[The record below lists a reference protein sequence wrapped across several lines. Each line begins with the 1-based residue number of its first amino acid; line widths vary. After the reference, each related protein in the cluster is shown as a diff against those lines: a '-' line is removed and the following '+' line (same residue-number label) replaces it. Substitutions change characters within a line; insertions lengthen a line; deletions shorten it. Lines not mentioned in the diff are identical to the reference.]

1 MLRVIIPLVVL
12 IAAVTV
18 GAVTW
23 KGGPARGAAAPAVA
37 AGSVPVMDRDP
48 IRGVEAL
55 ERLLEP

>member
-1 MLRVIIPLVVL
+1 MIIPLAVL

-23 KGGPARGAAAPAVA
+23 KGGPARGDAAPAVA
-37 AGSVPVMDRDP
+37 VGGVPVVDGDP
-48 IRGVEAL
+48 TRGAAAL